1 MLLKILL
8 IIDVVVF
15 LATFVYVIVKFAI
28 NSSNNQNA
36 KNGIQEQTKDEPK
49 FLSREKQENLQEAVG
64 LKENK
69 IELIIGD
76 IE

>member
-28 NSSNNQNA
+28 NSSNNENA
-36 KNGIQEQTKDEPK
+36 KNDIQEQTKDESK

>member
-28 NSSNNQNA
+28 NSSNNENE
-36 KNGIQEQTKDEPK
+36 KSDIQEQTKDEPN
-49 FLSREKQENLQEAVG
+49 FLSREKQENFQEAVG
-64 LKENK
+64 LVENK

>member
-28 NSSNNQNA
+28 NSSNNENE
-36 KNGIQEQTKDEPK
+36 KSDIQEQTKDEPK

-64 LKENK
+64 LVENK

>member
-28 NSSNNQNA
+28 NSSNNENE
-36 KNGIQEQTKDEPK
+36 KSDIQEQTKDEPN

-64 LKENK
+64 LVENK

>member
-28 NSSNNQNA
+28 NSSNNATA
-36 KNGIQEQTKDEPK
+36 KKDIQEQTKDEPK

>member
-28 NSSNNQNA
+28 NSSNNENE
-36 KNGIQEQTKDEPK
+36 KSDIQEQTKDEPN

-64 LKENK
+64 LVE
-69 IELIIGD
+69 IICPT
-76 IE
+76 

>member
-28 NSSNNQNA
+28 NSSNNATA
-36 KNGIQEQTKDEPK
+36 KNDIQEQTKDEPK